1 MEQNEEKL
9 DLINIRKSF
18 YLTDNEKR
26 EFDLSDNAK
35 INIALQLRSKR
46 GSRKEALNNI
56 KKDSRRILLLND
68 RFKPFFV
75 NFELKNGRIEYIS
88 DIQPFLAEFVEK
100 YPIIVEGYALNDN
113 SLQKCT
119 ISTGNDFEKL
129 QPAIIVRNHYTDSSA
144 QISRMKDNI
153 ASIQK
158 NAKVLEERGI
168 DIGILM
174 NYGEYYS
181 EKGKKVK

>member
-18 YLTDNEKR
+18 YLTENEKR

-75 NFELKNGRIEYIS
+75 NFELKDGRIEYIS

-100 YPIIVEGYALNDN
+100 YPIIVEGYVLNDN
-113 SLQKCT
+113 SLHKCT

-129 QPAIIVRNHYTDSSA
+129 QPAIIVRNRYTDSQSK
-144 QISRMKDNI
+144 ISGMKKNI

-158 NAKVLEERGI
+158 NAKILEERGLNV
-168 DIGILM
+168 DVLM
-174 NYGEYYS
+174 DLDEYYS
-181 EKGKKVK
+181 EKGKKAM